1 MATSPAHANVSAPEL
16 ADWLLARG
24 RVAVT
29 SADVAELLQIPIDQ
43 VRVRLHQQVRKQRF
57 FSPARGLWIPI
68 PPEYRTWGAVPATH
82 FIDQLMQ
89 FLERDYYVGW
99 LSAAELH
106 GAAHQRP
113 QVFQVAVSAALAQR
127 DFGRVRLRF
136 VTRSRANE
144 LPRVEMQTPT
154 GHVWVSTPELTALD
168 LVDIPRLS
176 GGLNNATT
184 VIMELAREPGL
195 DPTHLHDAARAF
207 STATVRRLGYL
218 LARFG
223 ADIDL
228 GPLQSMLAGQP
239 RVHDSP
245 LDPRAPLRGE
255 RDQTWNVIVNA
266 TVEPDL

>member
-1 MATSPAHANVSAPEL
+1 MAIPSPSQAASASEL

-24 RVAVT
+24 RMAVT

-43 VRVRLHQQVRKQRF
+43 VRVRLNQQVRKQRF
-57 FSPARGLWIPI
+57 FTPARGLWIPI

-99 LSAAELH
+99 RSAAELH

-136 VTRSRANE
+136 VTRSRVNE
-144 LPRVEMQTPT
+144 LPRVEVQTPT
-154 GHVWVSTPELTALD
+154 GNVWVSTPELTAFD
-168 LVDIPRLS
+168 LVDLPRLS

-184 VIMELAREPGL
+184 VIVELAQDPGL
-195 DPTHLHDAARAF
+195 DPTKLQDAARSF
-207 STATVRRLGYL
+207 PTATVRRLGFL
-218 LARFG
+218 LARF
-223 ADIDL
+223 DTVIDL
-228 GPLQSMLAGQP
+228 EPLRSVLASEP

-255 RDQTWNVIVNA
+255 RDQTWNVVVNA
-266 TVEPDL
+266 AVEPDL

>member
-1 MATSPAHANVSAPEL
+1 VATPSPSHAVSASEL

-24 RVAVT
+24 RVTVT
-29 SADVAELLQIPIDQ
+29 SADVAELLQIPVDQ
-43 VRVRLHQQVRKQRF
+43 VRVRLNQQVRKQRF

-113 QVFQVAVSAALAQR
+113 QVFQVAVSIALAQR

-136 VTRSRANE
+136 VTRSRINE

-154 GHVWVSTPELTALD
+154 GNVWVSTPELTALD
-168 LVDIPRLS
+168 LVDMPRLS

-184 VIMELAREPGL
+184 VIMELAQEPGL
-195 DPTHLHDAARAF
+195 DSTKLHDAARAF
-207 STATVRRLGYL
+207 PTATVRRLGYL
-218 LARFG
+218 LARFD

-228 GPLQSMLAGQP
+228 EPLQSVLASQP

>member
-1 MATSPAHANVSAPEL
+1 MVTPSPSQAVSASEL

-29 SADVAELLQIPIDQ
+29 SADVAELLKIPIEQ
-43 VRVRLHQQVRKQRF
+43 VRVRLNQQVRKNRF

-68 PPEYRTWGAVPATH
+68 SPEYRIWGAVPATH

-136 VTRSRANE
+136 VTRSRVNE
-144 LPRVEMQTPT
+144 LPRVQVQTPT
-154 GHVWVSTPELTALD
+154 GHAWVSTPELTALD
-168 LVDIPRLS
+168 LVDLPRLS

-184 VIMELAREPGL
+184 VIMELAQERGL
-195 DPTHLHDAARAF
+195 NPTKLHDAARAF
-207 STATVRRLGYL
+207 PTATVRRLGYL
-218 LARFG
+218 LARLDT
-223 ADIDL
+223 DIDL
-228 GPLQSMLAGQP
+228 EPLRSVVASQP

-245 LDPRAPLRGE
+245 LDPRAPLRGD

>member
-1 MATSPAHANVSAPEL
+1 MGYRYEKRNLSQIGLDHRSWSPHLRHRPFQPPEL

-29 SADVAELLQIPIDQ
+29 SADVAELLEIPVDQ
-43 VRVRLHQQVRKQRF
+43 VRVRLNQQVRKQRF
-57 FSPARGLWIPI
+57 FTPARGLWIPI

-136 VTRSRANE
+136 VTRSRVNE
-144 LPRVEMQTPT
+144 LPRVEVQTPT
-154 GHVWVSTPELTALD
+154 GNVWVSTPELTASTSS
-168 LVDIPRLS
+168 IC
-176 GGLNNATT
+176 
-184 VIMELAREPGL
+184 PG
-195 DPTHLHDAARAF
+195 
-207 STATVRRLGYL
+207 
-218 LARFG
+218 
-223 ADIDL
+223 
-228 GPLQSMLAGQP
+228 
-239 RVHDSP
+239 
-245 LDPRAPLRGE
+245 
-255 RDQTWNVIVNA
+255 
-266 TVEPDL
+266 